1 MGVNARWPTRW
12 HPSFAPNRSRCSAF
26 LRSRIDA
33 HVTRPTSPHP
43 EHPFRPVTISSA
55 TPTLFTRVVNVSQ
68 SHECSHSP
76 SHLFL
81 DRIEESQRRG
91 KLGSCRNIC
100 CSTRRIFDRCP
111 SAPITDL
118 QSDPPVD
125 RPNRQTF
132 EARSPPA
139 RAHLITTTCE
149 VTICSPLATAASTTS
164 TINLPSHS
172 CSIAM
177 DSLSS
182 TDLLTV
188 SANPTIAPFSTH
200 LASSP
205 IATLDLSSS

>member
-1 MGVNARWPTRW
+1 MQLSRSQRTLDQRPNYVDASLERPRSDTGAVILIALAARPM
-12 HPSFAPNRSRCSAF
+12 SVRCSAF

-55 TPTLFTRVVNVSQ
+55 TPTLFTRVVN
-68 SHECSHSP
+68 
-76 SHLFL
+76 
-81 DRIEESQRRG
+81 
-91 KLGSCRNIC
+91 LGGCRNIC

-111 SAPITDL
+111 SAPITDF

-132 EARSPPA
+132 KARSPPA

-149 VTICSPLATAASTTS
+149 VTVCSPLVTAASTTS
-164 TINLPSHS
+164 TINLPPHS

-182 TDLLTV
+182 TDLLAV
-188 SANPTIAPFSTH
+188 SANPRIAPFSTH